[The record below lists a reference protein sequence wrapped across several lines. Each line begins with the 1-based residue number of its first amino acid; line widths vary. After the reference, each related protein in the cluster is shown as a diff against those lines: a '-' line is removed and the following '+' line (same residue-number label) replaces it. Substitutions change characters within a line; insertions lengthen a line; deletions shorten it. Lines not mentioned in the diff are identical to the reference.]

1 MEDLSHSVYHAFFD
15 LTPDLMAI
23 TDLENEQ
30 IVDVNQAFVAWSQY
44 SRNELIGR
52 TPAELGIGCDSAS
65 RKTILERL
73 QNTGFV
79 HDLEIEVRR
88 RGGETRQIKYSGK
101 MVETDTG
108 KWVLSVARDV
118 TDQKLADE
126 QIAREREK
134 LRTLSDKAP
143 FGMVLVDRQG
153 RFTYINQKFTDL
165 FGYALCDIPDGRTWC
180 RKAYPDAEYR
190 HEVIAE
196 WREDLGDANPGQKQN
211 NIFTV
216 VCNDGKRKI
225 VEFIYTVLISG
236 EGLMTCEDITE
247 LKRLENQLRQS
258 QKLEALG
265 TLAGGIAHDF
275 NNILAGI
282 IGFTEMVLEDM
293 PFDARQNRRLE
304 MALKGAYRGRDLVKQ
319 ILAFSRHGE
328 QDRKPLSLTQTVEDA
343 LAMLRPV
350 FPSTVEI
357 VWKKPAGY
365 DQILGDPVQVQQVLT
380 NLCTNAAY
388 AMREQGGILEIGV
401 SGTVVGPGQP
411 APVAEMKPGE
421 YIVLTVSDT
430 GGGMEPD
437 TLGRIFDPFFTTK
450 GKGDGTGLGLS
461 VSHGIVESHGGYIS
475 VESEPGR
482 GSTFS
487 VYFPQLKEAAI
498 IPHEEAP
505 PLPRGSERILIVD
518 DEDVLVEL
526 NRQRLT
532 SLGYDVVATTSSIA
546 ALRIFREAPYNFDL
560 VVTDQTMP
568 HLTGTELAAEL
579 VKVKPDIPI
588 ILCTGHRG
596 RVTPEQAQG
605 SYFRSCIGKT
615 VNKREMAEAIR
626 RVLDEKAE

>member
-1 MEDLSHSVYHAFFD
+1 
-15 LTPDLMAI
+15 
-23 TDLENEQ
+23 
-30 IVDVNQAFVAWSQY
+30 
-44 SRNELIGR
+44 
-52 TPAELGIGCDSAS
+52 
-65 RKTILERL
+65 
-73 QNTGFV
+73 
-79 HDLEIEVRR
+79 
-88 RGGETRQIKYSGK
+88 
-101 MVETDTG
+101 
-108 KWVLSVARDV
+108 
-118 TDQKLADE
+118 
-126 QIAREREK
+126 
-134 LRTLSDKAP
+134 
-143 FGMVLVDRQG
+143 
-153 RFTYINQKFTDL
+153 
-165 FGYALCDIPDGRTWC
+165 
-180 RKAYPDAEYR
+180 
-190 HEVIAE
+190 
-196 WREDLGDANPGQKQN
+196 
-211 NIFTV
+211 
-216 VCNDGKRKI
+216 
-225 VEFIYTVLISG
+225 
-236 EGLMTCEDITE
+236 
-247 LKRLENQLRQS
+247 
-258 QKLEALG
+258 
-265 TLAGGIAHDF
+265 
-275 NNILAGI
+275 
-282 IGFTEMVLEDM
+282 
-293 PFDARQNRRLE
+293 
-304 MALKGAYRGRDLVKQ
+304 
-319 ILAFSRHGE
+319 
-328 QDRKPLSLTQTVEDA
+328 
-343 LAMLRPV
+343 
-350 FPSTVEI
+350 
-357 VWKKPAGY
+357 
-365 DQILGDPVQVQQVLT
+365 
-380 NLCTNAAY
+380 
-388 AMREQGGILEIGV
+388 
-401 SGTVVGPGQP
+401 
-411 APVAEMKPGE
+411 
-421 YIVLTVSDT
+421 VLTVSDT